1 MVEFNIH
8 RKPEQQREL
17 VSILNWA
24 GQHWLKLV
32 LLFFALHLLTRKD
45 TTSGIGQHHAESASH
60 EFIAGK
66 GGRSIGKQHA
76 EFSIGNVGKGT
87 MMVEDRPGILPG
99 RD

>member
-8 RKPEQQREL
+8 RKPEHQREF

-45 TTSGIGQHHAESASH
+45 TTAGIGQRHAGSASS

-66 GGRSIGKQHA
+66 DGSSSEQQHA
-76 EFSIGNVGKGT
+76 EFSIGNVGKGM